1 MKSIAGNAVAGVL
14 ALAVVVMETL
24 PAHGDPQKAPNQ
36 GCLGQTYNVTI
47 ERHQHI
53 STKINELSVYS
64 PTGSPELY
72 NYDLSMRGTYVQEL
86 RDGKLQWVSRS
97 ILWSGQYW
105 AEILG
110 CYRLARSA
118 GGHLEL
124 PATDGDLK
132 TMSAADLSKLVWII
146 KPETKLGASCFL
158 FAMGGS
164 DPVQLPSPW
173 PRATGDQLRYAH
185 GAGQTFGYYSTVD
198 RDGTRYSERVSAT
211 GSEQLSISAEP
222 SEIDPNQPGT
232 VTKQDKWVPADPDQP
247 GSQLTITATCD
258 GDALKGRQIGVRIDV
273 EPRSGYHNHLG
284 NSSNG
289 TNYPRPRG
297 KLAAGNKEPDCG
309 ASDTDISGP
318 GARPGDSDN
327 TPCIEVQTDENG
339 KAKVKFKSPL
349 TGSVDHPKKKG
360 SGNYMSGIAG
370 TYRITATDLQTTTVP
385 ASTEIQAKV
394 KDANGQYLKLLKQSE
409 RLTGSG
415 ETTAHPRNLYGTGK
429 DEKDTKG
436 EEKDDV
442 KVDPK
447 DETLDAFRKFANAF
461 YLYQKKHNE
470 VLASHY
476 CNQQPWAIVPLS
488 LNDIALPDGG
498 IFDLMEKQPAW
509 GPSHFTHS
517 KGGGGDFNR
526 FTDKIFKPKKKKSDP
541 DIPNTGIEC
550 GGTIAN
556 LQIWYTQVMVELGKD
571 YGKWDCKDMGAR
583 SDETFIIG
591 PGNCKD
597 GDIPTGYSDFNI
609 PPASY
614 YLPPTFVGPPVPFY
628 FPPLLH
634 LHVED

>member
-132 TMSAADLSKLVWII
+132 TISAADLSKLVWII

-158 FAMGGS
+158 FAIGGS

-284 NSSNG
+284 NSING

-297 KLAAGNKEPDCG
+297 KLADGNKEPDCG
-309 ASDTDISGP
+309 KSDTDISGP

-349 TGSVDHPKKKG
+349 TGSVDHPRNG
-360 SGNYMSGIAG
+360 SGSYMSGIAG
-370 TYRITATDLQTTTVP
+370 TYRVTATDLQTTTVP
-385 ASTEIQAKV
+385 ASIEIQAKV
-394 KDANGQYLKLLKQSE
+394 KDADGQYLKRAKFTTK
-409 RLTGSG
+409 LTGAGATSN
-415 ETTAHPRNLYGTGK
+415 HPENFYGTGGK
-429 DEKDTKG
+429 DGTG
-436 EEKDDV
+436 G
-442 KVDPK
+442 
-447 DETLDAFRKFANAF
+447 TLGTFTKFAAAF
-461 YLYQKKHNE
+461 YDYQDKHNK
-470 VLASHY
+470 VLTSPY
-476 CNQQPWAIVPLS
+476 CKQKTWGFVALS

-498 IFDLMEKQPAW
+498 IFDLMQEKPAW
-509 GPSHFTHS
+509 GPGHFTHS

-526 FTDKIFKPKKKKSDP
+526 FRGDESK
-541 DIPNTGIEC
+541 TGVEC

-556 LQIWYTQVMVELGKD
+556 LQIWYTQVVVEIGKD
-571 YGKWDCKDMGAR
+571 YGKWDCKDMGA
-583 SDETFIIG
+583 SSGPFINA
-591 PGNCKD
+591 PGNCND
-597 GDIPTGYSDFNI
+597 GDIPTGYEFY
-609 PPASY
+609 P
-614 YLPPTFVGPPVPFY
+614 LGVGPPQTY